1 MEVGEKLNILG
12 NKYNVEILAAA
23 DEPRT
28 AQELSDEL
36 DIPQSTCYRRV
47 NELSEAGFLQVEDD
61 LSAEDGSHSERYQR
75 RVSRIE
81 VEFETETPAIE
92 TEGRFEEHALDEV
105 WRTLSES
112 T

>member
-1 MEVGEKLNILG
+1 MEAGDTLRVLG

-47 NELSEAGFLQVEDD
+47 KELSEAGLLEVEDGLPGD
-61 LSAEDGSHSERYQR
+61 DGSHSERYQR
-75 RVSRIE
+75 RVSRLE
-81 VEFETETPAIE
+81 VEFDTETPRVE
-92 TEGRFEEHALDEV
+92 TESRFEEHALDEV